1 MEKLIINRVYVF
13 YVDISELERIL
24 LAGGENL
31 LELEKKRRGVDKD
44 KLVFIGMA
52 DTAEY
57 YWCSVKSLLAN
68 KSMEQAF
75 FEAYLHDRITY
86 SLMLGYTDRIPDD
99 PEKLLDVGDDVKFED
114 VEKLLKE
121 IEKSRNYEVSVVDPL
136 SKKSPLLKALDP
148 EGNEIYVWNPLVKID
163 EKTRKEMQR
172 IADIFGMKIHN
183 IDEYPPLRGEFYH
196 EEIAEKYPTIRWNF
210 PWKEYVV
217 VGVPD
222 GITDDFVYEFKT
234 TRSKFLLT
242 YMRPVA
248 FAQAELY
255 GLFFRRPS
263 KRVQILVME
272 NKKLHSWQK
281 PVENGEAIKLLE
293 RFRELEHGGEAI
305 PPKPWKCKHC
315 KYRDVC
321 PLINHSATA

>member
-1 MEKLIINRVYVF
+1 MEIEDLENTLIV
-13 YVDISELERIL
+13 E
-24 LAGGENL
+24 GEVL
-31 LELEKKRRGVDKD
+31 LELEKDRRGVDKD

-57 YWCSVKSLLAN
+57 YWCAMKSLL
-68 KSMEQAF
+68 SSREMESAF
-75 FEAYLHDRITY
+75 FNAYVFDRIRY
-86 SLMLGYTDRIPDD
+86 SLLLGHIDKIPDN
-99 PEKLLDVGDDVKFED
+99 PEKLLDVGEDIKFED

-136 SKKSPLLKALDP
+136 SKKTPLLKALDP
-148 EGNEIYVWNPLVKID
+148 EGNEIYVWNPLIRID
-163 EKTRKEMQR
+163 EKTRRDLQR
-172 IADIFGMKIHN
+172 TADKLGMKIHN
-183 IDEYPPLRGEFYH
+183 IDEYPVLRGEFYH
-196 EEIAEKYPTIRWNF
+196 EVIAEKYPTIRWNF

-281 PVENGEAIKLLE
+281 PVEKDEAVKLLE
-293 RFRELEHGGEAI
+293 RFRELEHGGEII

-315 KYRDVC
+315 KFRNVC